1 MEEATHIEGKEQL
14 NPHSIAIATTTFYPG
29 WYSGETKGLE
39 DVDKIRGDLF
49 IKLAKETQ
57 DKGFQLAVIDGG
69 SSDAF
74 TEEVKEMGVD
84 ITSQK
89 EKGMS
94 ASRREVFIKAS
105 KLDGVKVISWIEP
118 EKVSIIRD
126 NLPFA
131 VLPILQGSVE
141 IVVPKRS
148 DESFATYPAY
158 QVSYEKRANLLWN
171 KILISKGLL
180 PVNQELDVWFGPKF
194 FANKPK
200 VLALFLRKY
209 EYRKSGSELD
219 KKVEPEQWANSIF
232 IPIAAA
238 LQKGMR
244 VASVDVHYEHPEIQF
259 LSEKDDEKFKEKR
272 ELQLRNIIISTI
284 HYIRLSESNP
294 KSKLREIE

>member
-1 MEEATHIEGKEQL
+1 MEEATHIENKEQL
-14 NPHSIAIATTTFYPG
+14 NPHFIAIATTTFYPG
-29 WYSGETKGLE
+29 WYSGEAKGLE

-49 IKLAKETQ
+49 IKLAKETR

-74 TEEVKEMGVD
+74 SKEVKEMGVD
-84 ITSQK
+84 ITPQK

-94 ASRREVFIKAS
+94 ASRREAFIKAS
-105 KLDGVKVISWIEP
+105 KLGEVRVISWVEP

-126 NLPFA
+126 SLPFA

-148 DESFATYPAY
+148 DESLTTYPAY
-158 QVSYEKRANLLWN
+158 QASYEKRANILWN
-171 KILISKGLL
+171 KILRSRGLL

-194 FANKPK
+194 FANKPE

-209 EYRKSGSELD
+209 EYGGGESKLD
-219 KKVEPEQWANSIF
+219 KKVDPEQWANAIF
-232 IPIAAA
+232 IPIVAA

-244 VASVDVHYEHPEIQF
+244 VASVDVHYEYPETQF
-259 LSEKDDEKFKEKR
+259 ISEKDNEKFKEKR
-272 ELQLRNIIISTI
+272 ETQLRNIIISTI
-284 HYIRLSESNP
+284 HYIRLSENSP
-294 KSKLREIE
+294 RSKLREIE